1 MAKATKDFPTA
12 SAQGGGVGMYRASGI
27 PYDDGR
33 LYLQL
38 LQDTPTDTSSGR
50 SLFFYWLLCQNYK
63 AKSSTNKT

>member
-38 LQDTPTDTSSGR
+38 LQDTPASVYR
-50 SLFFYWLLCQNYK
+50 HLQWPISLL
-63 AKSSTNKT
+63 